1 MDETSLGPE
10 PPEEPEEPEEPEPEP
25 EEPEPEP
32 DEPDEPEPEKPGNP
46 DEPEPLDG
54 LVPGEADEEA
64 GVELPVQATWPIPT
78 PAASAT
84 TAAAAPIIAPMCFRP
99 PCEGCAGGS
108 AEGVQAA
115 YGGLGGAP

>member
-10 PPEEPEEPEEPEPEP
+10 EPDELEPD
-25 EEPEPEP
+25 EPEP
-32 DEPDEPEPEKPGNP
+32 DEPEPDEPEPEPEKPGKP
-46 DEPEPLDG
+46 DEPEPPEPLDG

-84 TAAAAPIIAPMCFRP
+84 TAAAAPTIAPMCFRP

-115 YGGLGGAP
+115 